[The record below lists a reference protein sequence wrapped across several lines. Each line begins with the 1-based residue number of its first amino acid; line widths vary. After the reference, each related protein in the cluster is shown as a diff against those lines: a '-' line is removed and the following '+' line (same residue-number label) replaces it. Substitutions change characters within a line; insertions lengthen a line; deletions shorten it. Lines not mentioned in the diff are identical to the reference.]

1 MTVTFG
7 TVSLRVMQCSAMNI
21 LRLVMLVKLST
32 SVCLCLNM
40 SIRSRLSS
48 VFNFRRGPQTVKRS
62 DQALKQGIAKFYD
75 EVLNFIMDKLYSI
88 INYD

>member
-1 MTVTFG
+1 
-7 TVSLRVMQCSAMNI
+7 
-21 LRLVMLVKLST
+21 MLVKLST

-48 VFNFRRGPQTVKRS
+48 IFNFRRGPQTVKRT

-75 EVLNFIMDKLYSI
+75 EVLNFIT
-88 INYD
+88 